1 MTDIKFYVCQQD
13 GLDERLKL
21 SYKLVKMALKHKFRI
36 HIHTDNEQTSQK
48 VDKLLW
54 AQEAQSFITHAV
66 VNEETQLQGS
76 ISMEQVMISHDFEP
90 IHNCDYLINLSNQR
104 PTFFSRFLKVAE
116 ILDNNDNILSAG
128 RERYA
133 FYRDRG
139 YTLEFHKL

>member
-1 MTDIKFYVCQQD
+1 MTDIKFYVCQRD

-21 SYKLVKMALKHKFRI
+21 SYKLVNMALKHNFKI

-48 VDKLLW
+48 VDHLLW
-54 AQEAQSFITHAV
+54 SQEAQSFITHTV
-66 VNEETQLQGS
+66 LNEDTNPQGS
-76 ISMEQVMISHDFEP
+76 VSMEQVVISHDVEP

-104 PTFFSRFLKVAE
+104 PSFFSRFLKVAE
-116 ILDNNDNILSAG
+116 ILDNNENIISAG